1 MLKDLLV
8 LVLFSVLI
16 NWVTSLQIL
25 NQSSKDRNVKMISLS
40 MALIIGILSG
50 FILRFS
56 L

>member
-1 MLKDLLV
+1 MLKNV
-8 LVLFSVLI
+8 LVLIVFSFLI

-25 NQSSKDRNVKMISLS
+25 NQSSEDRNVKMISLL